1 MSSNAGVN
9 LSVYLPFP
17 KAGVAFRIRVE
28 SDETPG
34 ISTFHLSVHRWV
46 SDEDVPTSYAL
57 GPATD
62 ERGQD
67 AVPFSVH
74 VSPCLAD
81 WVRGYTRWLVR
92 AGVRANHN
100 SIRIQGTFRDG
111 MTAEQTLLGMRE
123 ACDMIRQRF
132 ELYGQSV
139 IL

>member
-28 SDETPG
+28 AAGDGQSKFG
-34 ISTFHLSVHRWV
+34 LN
-46 SDEDVPTSYAL
+46 
-57 GPATD
+57 ATD
-62 ERGQD
+62 LSGKN
-67 AVPFSVH
+67 ALPFTVD

-81 WVRGYTRWLVR
+81 WVRGYSRWLVR
-92 AGVRANHN
+92 AGVTATHDTE
-100 SIRIQGTFRDG
+100 SIRGTFGDG
-111 MTAEQTLLGMRE
+111 MTAEQILLGMRE

-132 ELYGQSV
+132 GLYEESV